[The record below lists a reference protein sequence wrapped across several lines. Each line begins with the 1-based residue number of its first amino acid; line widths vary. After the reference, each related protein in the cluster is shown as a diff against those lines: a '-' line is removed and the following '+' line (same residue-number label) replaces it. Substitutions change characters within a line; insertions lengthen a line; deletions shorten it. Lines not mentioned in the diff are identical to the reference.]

1 MYALKIRHLL
11 TPSPGHWFP
20 PFRAWHA
27 RDVGAD
33 FPNETENVGS
43 RLGLVATAGF
53 LGLMVVLIVPALA
66 GSGES
71 GETIRG
77 TSRLVIGAIIL
88 ATVVL
93 TGERVQRGWPLS
105 PVGAAAC
112 DITPFIAFFS
122 LVSVAPAD
130 SIAGRLAASGCAA

>member
-1 MYALKIRHLL
+1 MIVLATLVNLTPTLIAWQREGQVGGVEHRVADSEVYALKIRHLV
-11 TPSPGHWFP
+11 TPLPGHWFP
-20 PFRAWHA
+20 PFRAWDA

-71 GETIRG
+71 GETI
-77 TSRLVIGAIIL
+77 GARR
-88 ATVVL
+88 A
-93 TGERVQRGWPLS
+93 W
-105 PVGAAAC
+105 
-112 DITPFIAFFS
+112 
-122 LVSVAPAD
+122 
-130 SIAGRLAASGCAA
+130 